1 VAKKKTKL
9 GAVGTVSAV
18 AEPGGPVAMP
28 IGNQWI
34 CGYEGGRSAS
44 DAPVPATMSGYSLS
58 TPGRD
63 TRFHPGD
70 PGRPLGSRNKLAD
83 ARDVAGDLR
92 SAIAKS

>member
-1 VAKKKTKL
+1 MAGKKTKQ
-9 GAVGTVSAV
+9 GAVGTVEAV
-18 AEPGGPVAMP
+18 AEPAGPVAMP
-28 IGNQWI
+28 IGN
-34 CGYEGGRSAS
+34 GA
-44 DAPVPATMSGYSLS
+44 LS

-70 PGRPLGSRNKLAD
+70 PGRPLGSRNKLAV